1 MVYAVARNIF
11 PKILP
16 ITGEVMAISRM
27 AITGPV
33 TMGGLCGTSS
43 RTVNYFS
50 FSGTLA
56 DVSSHSSFSSL
67 AERVMV

>member
-50 FSGTLA
+50 LSGTLA